1 MYMAITSAP
10 NPSNLSALSDLDTAL
25 QTSIAS
31 PGVPAGMTGYV
42 SDSVRQRLMEFYPPP
57 YGFASGMG
65 DCGCGG
71 TCGGCGHDHGM
82 GQDDSSLFSNLFAS
96 GADISGWGWEE
107 WAIVGLG
114 GFAVLSAVQNI
125 SNAGRSVGKSISGY
139 KRRSKKR
146 AALQSELSS
155 TGWF

>member
-1 MYMAITSAP
+1 MYMQITSAP
-10 NPSNLSALSDLDTAL
+10 NPSNLNALSDLDTAL
-25 QTSIAS
+25 QTSVAS

-71 TCGGCGHDHGM
+71 NCGGCKGM
-82 GQDDSSLFSNLFAS
+82 GQDTSGLFAS
-96 GADISGWGWEE
+96 GTDISGWGWEE
-107 WAIVGLG
+107 WGIVGLG
-114 GFAVLSAVQNI
+114 AFAVLSAVQNI
-125 SNAGRSVGKSISGY
+125 SSAGSSLGKSVKSY
-139 KRRSKKR
+139 QRRAKKR
-146 AALQSELSS
+146 AALKSELSE